1 MTKRFQQL
9 CKRSNH
15 WRETNDCTVKALAI
29 VTGWTYERAHGELAL
44 RGRNHGKGTSMSNI
58 WAALNQ
64 NGFTAERLPDHHP
77 MMKENIKT
85 IGALT
90 REGVIPSRGVF
101 IVETSRHVLGIRAG
115 QVHDWTDGRRHRI
128 GTTSECENYVW
139 SKKKDIYRVKRKA

>member
-1 MTKRFQQL
+1 
-9 CKRSNH
+9 
-15 WRETNDCTVKALAI
+15 
-29 VTGWTYERAHGELAL
+29 
-44 RGRNHGKGTSMSNI
+44 
-58 WAALNQ
+58 
-64 NGFTAERLPDHHP
+64 

-128 GTTSECENYVW
+128 STGLSGGSWTP
-139 SKKKDIYRVKRKA
+139 KKDIYRVKRKA